1 MATTSTSIQEMMAEF
16 ANNFLAQLNETVS
29 ETVGVDVIWFR
40 ATPDKRSQDVIFQ
53 TYTLYGVEDCPLE
66 FKAVYAD
73 NSYDDAAI
81 TFNIMGLEYAVP
93 LTLEIAVNTWYKA
106 TNYDGTLPQRGD
118 IVFIPISR
126 KLMEVVSMTPVKKVG
141 AQLTSFKVN
150 LSIYKPTRSRI
161 VGENLRE
168 TIENNTV
175 NLDSRFGEDIKETF
189 ENITDDKQ
197 ISIYNTTSEDKTKE
211 NALTKGNDL
220 NPGKHVHNIVESNV
234 YVDGHTISRSYYD
247 ASIGSKFVVRYKN
260 KDIIAESDTRCLSIW
275 VKMKDVENNE
285 LKNIK
290 KMSLSGNILTV
301 EGTKKMEMGDEVLI
315 SRGNISV
322 IGKVISIIPY
332 QIELNKDMVNKLNS
346 TSNTWFNIPGYTIEK
361 VNTVNLLYGV
371 SETGDI
377 RVDLKS
383 GRFLSITVGDNETLF
398 RLTDTLK
405 FNKWYGIIVNISSK
419 VIIDIFEELGQ
430 LERIMHLEGMRNKYW
445 KEMVISN
452 YQIMMSNSYITNI
465 RLYDTANTEIDKQLI
480 DLTTYNIPD
489 NYHAIIN
496 DSVDI
501 YLDKKYIGI
510 KG

>member
-1 MATTSTSIQEMMAEF
+1 
-16 ANNFLAQLNETVS
+16 
-29 ETVGVDVIWFR
+29 
-40 ATPDKRSQDVIFQ
+40 
-53 TYTLYGVEDCPLE
+53 
-66 FKAVYAD
+66 
-73 NSYDDAAI
+73 
-81 TFNIMGLEYAVP
+81 
-93 LTLEIAVNTWYKA
+93 
-106 TNYDGTLPQRGD
+106 
-118 IVFIPISR
+118 
-126 KLMEVVSMTPVKKVG
+126 
-141 AQLTSFKVN
+141 
-150 LSIYKPTRSRI
+150 
-161 VGENLRE
+161 
-168 TIENNTV
+168 
-175 NLDSRFGEDIKETF
+175 
-189 ENITDDKQ
+189 
-197 ISIYNTTSEDKTKE
+197 
-211 NALTKGNDL
+211 
-220 NPGKHVHNIVESNV
+220 
-234 YVDGHTISRSYYD
+234 
-247 ASIGSKFVVRYKN
+247 
-260 KDIIAESDTRCLSIW
+260 
-275 VKMKDVENNE
+275 
-285 LKNIK
+285 
-290 KMSLSGNILTV
+290 
-301 EGTKKMEMGDEVLI
+301 
-315 SRGNISV
+315 
-322 IGKVISIIPY
+322 
-332 QIELNKDMVNKLNS
+332 
-346 TSNTWFNIPGYTIEK
+346 
-361 VNTVNLLYGV
+361 V